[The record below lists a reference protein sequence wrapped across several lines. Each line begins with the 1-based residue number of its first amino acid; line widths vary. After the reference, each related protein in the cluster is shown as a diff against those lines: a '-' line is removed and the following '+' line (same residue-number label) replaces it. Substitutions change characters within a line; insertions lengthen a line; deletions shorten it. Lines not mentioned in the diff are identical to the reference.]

1 MQNVSLFYFKEKM
14 KDTEDNLLIV
24 LFLITNNVDRLIKNL
39 TKFLS
44 QCYTYII
51 SLKINLCKYLFFFI
65 FKLFIFFEYIS
76 AEYWNTRSIIYS
88 YRVIQKVLINKNI
101 IFI

>member
-14 KDTEDNLLIV
+14 KDTENNLLIV

-39 TKFLS
+39 IKFLS

-51 SLKINLCKYLFFFI
+51 SLKINLCKYLFFF
-65 FKLFIFFEYIS
+65 YIQ
-76 AEYWNTRSIIYS
+76 AIYVFWI
-88 YRVIQKVLINKNI
+88 YFCRVLKY
-101 IFI
+101 